1 MQGRRGGGWF
11 ERRAGRFACRL
22 PGQVLCRSVGQ
33 IPCRS
38 AGQIQC
44 RLTVLR
50 LPVAGSAEETAGGC
64 PAGASCGRKRKSV
77 KRRLGGKV
85 VKSALPETK

>member
-1 MQGRRGGGWF
+1 MSGGGRF
-11 ERRAGRFACRL
+11 ERRAGRFECRL
-22 PGQVLCRSVGQ
+22 PGQVPCRSVGQ
-33 IPCRS
+33 VLCRF
-38 AGQIQC
+38 A
-44 RLTVLR
+44 VLR

-64 PAGASCGRKRKSV
+64 PVGCSGGRKRKSA